1 LTFFAFLLLLL
12 LVIYNSNFRTTGWD
26 DTFPARFLPFSLLLD
41 HSLYLDQWIQPRLA
55 RPQGYHGAYFAAKSH
70 GHWMSIYP
78 IITPLVVT
86 PLYVLPAW
94 WLSRQSPPLYPYSRL
109 FVLIADTM
117 EKLSASLIAAMSG
130 ALLFLAL
137 RKMAS
142 RNVSLVVALIYG
154 LASNT
159 WAISSQA
166 LWRHG
171 LTELSFAFLLWAL
184 FRVPDSPSAPF
195 WAGLALAVA
204 AANKPL
210 EAILIVPFLL
220 YFARGQWKKNWL
232 LFLTPLVALGSLVL
246 AYNLYFF
253 GKLLGGYP
261 PPKLGAEVGAHFPF
275 LARLVVGLPGSLVS
289 LSRGLLVYTLGAAF
303 AFWGAARLW
312 KEKSLGWS
320 RPLIVALGFLVLAY
334 TLYFFARLLGGYP
347 APTLGAAGGAHLPF
361 LARRRVGLLGSL
373 VSPSRGLLVYT
384 LWAAFAFWGAARLW
398 KEKSLGWSRPLLVA
412 LAAIWLVQVG
422 AGSWWGGYCF
432 GPRYS
437 TDLLPFLAWFLVP
450 VWASIRA
457 RPVLRVAFAATV
469 AIALWVQVVG
479 AFYYPAGDWDGWPV
493 SVDIE
498 PQRCWDWSDN
508 QLRRSWRAGP
518 AQPLLLNQWERLL
531 QPRSGVPQP

>member
-1 LTFFAFLLLLL
+1 LISA
-12 LVIYNSNFRTTGWD
+12 
-26 DTFPARFLPFSLLLD
+26 
-41 HSLYLDQWIQPRLA
+41 
-55 RPQGYHGAYFAAKSH
+55 
-70 GHWMSIYP
+70 YP
-78 IITPLVVT
+78 IITPVVVT

-94 WLSRQSPPLYPYSRL
+94 WLSRQSPPLYPHSRR
-109 FVLIADTM
+109 FIVIANTM

-130 ALLFLAL
+130 ALLFLAF
-137 RKMAS
+137 RKVAS

-184 FRVPDSPSAPF
+184 LRVPDSPSAPF

-210 EAILIVPFLL
+210 EAILIVPLLL
-220 YFARGQWKKNWL
+220 YFGRGQWKNWL
-232 LFLTPLVALGSLVL
+232 LFLTPLVVLGSLVF

-253 GKLLGGYP
+253 ATLLGAYTAP
-261 PPKLGAEVGAHFPF
+261 TLGRGGGAHFPLWTR
-275 LARLVVGLPGSLVS
+275 LAVGLPGSLVS
-289 LSRGLLVYTLGAAF
+289 PSRGLLIYTPWVAF
-303 AFWGAARLW
+303 SFWGAARLW
-312 KEKSLGWS
+312 KEKSLRWS
-320 RPLIVALGFLVLAY
+320 RPLIVAL
-334 TLYFFARLLGGYP
+334 
-347 APTLGAAGGAHLPF
+347 
-361 LARRRVGLLGSL
+361 
-373 VSPSRGLLVYT
+373 
-384 LWAAFAFWGAARLW
+384 
-398 KEKSLGWSRPLLVA
+398 VA
-412 LAAIWLVQVG
+412 IHLVQVG
-422 AGSWWGGYCF
+422 GIDWWAGYCF

-457 RPVLRVAFAATV
+457 RPVLRVALAATV

-479 AFYYPAGDWDGWPV
+479 AFYYPAGDWDGSPV

-518 AQPLLLNQWERLL
+518 APPSLLIQWERLL
-531 QPRSGVPQP
+531 QPRSGAPQP